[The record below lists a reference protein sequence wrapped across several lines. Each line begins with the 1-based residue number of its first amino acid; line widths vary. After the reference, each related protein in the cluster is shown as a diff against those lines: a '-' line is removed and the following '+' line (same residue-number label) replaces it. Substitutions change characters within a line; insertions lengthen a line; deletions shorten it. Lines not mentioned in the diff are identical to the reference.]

1 MEQYNQNSINN
12 DESEIDIKDLF
23 KVIYLKKWVVV
34 LTILIFVTIGVA
46 FSLSL
51 PNKYKSTVTLIP
63 AAGDSVSSG
72 LSGIAGQFGGLAA
85 LAGVN
90 LGGSEID
97 QTTIALET
105 LVSREFLFKFIDDHK
120 FKSKIFAAEKWD
132 PKSGRLTYDSEIYD
146 VEKNSWVREA
156 SFPKQREPSLAEV
169 YKVFLEEQLSISQDK
184 KTGLITLSVEHP
196 SPIVAKEIVDKLVS
210 SINKKMQ
217 SDSIIE
223 ANKSIDYLNKEI
235 EKNKV
240 AAMESILYQLMEKQF
255 QNKMLANVRDEYVLK
270 TLDEAIIPEEKSSP
284 KRALIVIFTMLLGG
298 FSSIFII
305 LLHSYWFSGKGK

>member
-1 MEQYNQNSINN
+1 MENINQNTTSEF
-12 DESEIDIKDLF
+12 ESEIDIREF
-23 KVIYLKKWVVV
+23 FRIIYLRKWIVVAIT
-34 LTILIFVTIGVA
+34 LLFSIAGVA

-63 AAGDSVSSG
+63 AAEDSVSSG

-97 QTTIALET
+97 KTTIALET
-105 LVSREFLFKFIDDHK
+105 LVSREFLFKFINDNE
-120 FKSKIFAAEKWD
+120 FKAKIFAAEKWD
-132 PKSGRLTYDSEIYD
+132 PKSGHLTYDSEIYD
-146 VEKNSWVREA
+146 VEDNSWVREA
-156 SFPKQREPSLAEV
+156 SFPKQSEPSLAEV
-169 YKVFLEEQLSISQDK
+169 YKMFLKELLSISQDK

-196 SPIVAKEIVDKLVS
+196 SPIFAKEIVDGLVS
-210 SINKKMQ
+210 SINKEMQ
-217 SDSIIE
+217 SNSIIE

-284 KRALIVIFTMLLGG
+284 KRALIVIAAMLFGG
-298 FSSIFII
+298 FLSVFIV
-305 LLHSYWFSGKGK
+305 LLHSYWFSEKGK